1 MKIVGI
7 SMVKDEADI
16 IEYTVSNML
25 NQVDEVW
32 VLDNGSTDG
41 TGDILHDLGVHVIH
55 DPVVGYYQSFKMTEL
70 ANSIQT
76 DWIVPFDADEYWC
89 TKDKRTIKETL
100 SKIPADYNAVEA
112 CLFDYVSTSQD
123 SNEHNPIKRIKWR
136 RRFKAP
142 LSKVAFRP
150 KDKFTINQGN
160 HSVSHEQGTVA
171 LEDVLVVKH
180 FPYRSAEQFL
190 NKVRNGSRAYTAT
203 DLSEDVGAHW
213 RQYGYILES
222 DGEEAVKHI
231 YRTWF
236 WSLAPEIDATLV
248 YDPI

>member
-1 MKIVGI
+1 MKIVAI

-16 IEYTVSNML
+16 IEHTVSNML

-41 TGDILHDLGVHVIH
+41 TSDILRNLGVHVIH
-55 DPVVGYYQSFKMTEL
+55 DPVVGYFQSKKMTEL
-70 ANSIQT
+70 AYTIQA

-89 TKDKRTIKETL
+89 TKDGRTIKQTL
-100 SKIPADYNAVEA
+100 SKITADYNAVEA
-112 CLFDYVSTSQD
+112 CLFDYVSTAQD
-123 SNEHNPIKRIKWR
+123 PNEYNPTKRIKWR

-150 KDKFTINQGN
+150 KDNFVINQGN
-160 HSVSHEQGTVA
+160 HSVWHEQGTV
-171 LEDVLVVKH
+171 LLDDVLVVKH
-180 FPYRSAEQFL
+180 FPYRSADQFVS
-190 NKVRNGSRAYTAT
+190 KVRNGSKAYTAT
-203 DLSEDVGAHW
+203 DLPDSIGAHW